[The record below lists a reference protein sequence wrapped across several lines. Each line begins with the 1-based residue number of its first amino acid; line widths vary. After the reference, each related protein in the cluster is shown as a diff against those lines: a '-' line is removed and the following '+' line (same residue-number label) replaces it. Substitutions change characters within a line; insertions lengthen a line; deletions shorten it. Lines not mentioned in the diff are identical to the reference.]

1 MIIRAKFIEA
11 LRKLETYNNI
21 LLIKYNHLSLMSNK
35 LRLGVAGLV
44 HDHVWGLLEQFS
56 QIGSVEMV
64 AAADPNPPLLERASS
79 LYKIGRTYR
88 NISEMLE
95 KEELDMVLAC
105 NENARHVDVVELAA
119 ENNVHVIMEKPMSAN
134 LAQAERILRASE
146 RRRIKVMV
154 NYPTTWHPAIQHAHR
169 LVKEG
174 AIGRI
179 FHIRYRGAHAG
190 PKEVGCSPYFYG
202 WLYDRELNG
211 AGALMDYCCYGVNI
225 ALWFLEKLPQ
235 RVLAT
240 AKNLVRKYI
249 PVEDNAMLLMEFDD
263 VIGVAEACWSQVGP
277 YPIHGPIINGAEG
290 TLIVTEDGKILKYN
304 VKEPGNFRDTHVE
317 SINPPTPP
325 KGRRNGPEY
334 FVKKILSDE
343 EIDKPL
349 SAKFNRDVQEI
360 LEAGLKSALQ
370 GAAVNLPL

>member
-1 MIIRAKFIEA
+1 
-11 LRKLETYNNI
+11 
-21 LLIKYNHLSLMSNK
+21 MSNK

-190 PKEVGCSPYFYG
+190 PKEVGCSPYFYE
-202 WLYDRELNG
+202 WLYDSELNG
-211 AGALMDYCCYGVNI
+211 GGALMDYCCYGVNI

-263 VIGVAEACWSQVGP
+263 AIGVAEACWSQVGQ

-290 TLIVTEDGKILKYN
+290 TIIVTEDRKILKYR
-304 VKEPGNFRDTHVE
+304 VKEPDNFRDIQAE
-317 SINPPTPP
+317 SIDPPAPP
-325 KGRRNGPEY
+325 KGYRNGPEY
-334 FVKKILSDE
+334 FVEKILRDE

-360 LEAGLKSALQ
+360 LEAGLKSARQ